1 MVRLEVHWLI
11 LTFNLQAHLLILS
24 TITLRIYEMSEDRKE
39 HARFLT
45 VFWLYLAEIPLEG
58 DNRELDKKEH
68 GQMLTLESIAKNSL
82 VSGVEAGQ
90 VVRIV
95 SADLIGDNA
104 LSIVYKTNDGR
115 LGERVLF
122 RTDETNLALAEA
134 GRPWSFDAK
143 GEEFKLTAE
152 AWRIN
157 LAHLFDP
164 MMAVHTSNV
173 EPLPHQITAVYES
186 MLPRQP
192 LRYVLAD
199 DPGAGKTIMAGLFIR
214 ELLMRADAKRV
225 LIVSPGSLV
234 EQWQD
239 ELFEKFGLSFSIFSR
254 DLQQQTRTGNPF
266 DECDLMIARLD
277 QLARNDDLQEKLS
290 FTRWD
295 LVVVDEAHKL
305 SASWYGNEL
314 KETKR
319 FKLGKLLG
327 SVSRHFLM
335 MTATPHNGKEE
346 DFQLFMSLLD
356 SDRFYGKFRDGAHK
370 VDTSDMMRRMV
381 KEDLWKFDGTPLF
394 PERRAYTV
402 NYKLSNAEAVL
413 YHAVTT
419 YVKEEMN
426 RADALQDGKRKGTV
440 GFALTSLQRRL
451 ASSPEAIYQSLKR
464 RAAKLLRRV
473 EDEKLRQRGEQLQP
487 NWPETIL
494 PDDIDD
500 LTGDEAE
507 NLEEEIVDQATAAQT
522 IQELEAEI
530 FTLQHLE
537 EQARQLVHSGQDRK
551 WEELSSLL
559 QNTPE
564 MLGVDGRQR
573 KLIIFTEHK
582 DTLNYLAV
590 KIRGLLG
597 NEEAVVMIHGG
608 VKREDRRKVQAL
620 FRNDPDTRVLLATD
634 AAGEGV
640 NLQNANLMVNYDL
653 PWNPNRLEQRFGRI
667 HRIGQTEVCHLWNIV
682 AAETRE
688 GDVFQKLFEKIEI
701 ERAALG
707 GRVFDIL
714 GEVFEEKSLRDFLI
728 EAIRYGEDP
737 EVRAR
742 LQRKVEGALDTDH
755 LKDIISRN
763 ALAEEVMDEK
773 RLFAVK
779 EEMEKAEARKLQP
792 YFIRSFF
799 KQAFEHLGGELK
811 GRESGRYEITFVPGI
826 IRERDRQISGRD
838 TRNTD
843 PVLRKYERVC
853 FEKQFV
859 RQVDRVDSPM
869 ASLIHPA
876 HPLMHSV
883 VDVVLERHRNKLKQG
898 AVLVDPNDTSLVP
911 KLLFMIDHSVKEGGE
926 SGLVVS
932 RRLQFVE
939 TDQNGNA
946 TAAGWAP
953 HLDLEP
959 IDVIDHTHIEDVLA
973 APWITRDLESVALA
987 HASERLVPEHFEE
1000 VKGRRER
1007 QIDKNLNA
1015 IHERLIKEINYWSDR
1030 HEKFKSDL
1038 AAGKDVRLTLE
1049 NVRRTIDELTAR
1061 LESRTKELRA
1071 MRQVVSATPVVLGGA
1086 LIIPAGLLAKRKGET
1101 EGEMWTADANARRRV
1116 ERIAMEAVTMAENRL
1131 GHTTFDVSAEKC
1143 GWDITSI
1150 PAANNG
1156 KLPQVRHIEVKGRDK
1171 GQSTIT
1177 ITRNEIL
1184 YGLNQS
1190 DKFILAIV
1198 LVDGDQHE
1206 GPFYVRN
1213 PFKQEPDWGV
1223 SSINWDLDQLLAVAE
1238 KD

>member
-1 MVRLEVHWLI
+1 
-11 LTFNLQAHLLILS
+11 
-24 TITLRIYEMSEDRKE
+24 
-39 HARFLT
+39 
-45 VFWLYLAEIPLEG
+45 
-58 DNRELDKKEH
+58 
-68 GQMLTLESIAKNSL
+68 MLKLESITKNAL
-82 VSGVEAGQ
+82 ISGIEAGQ
-90 VVRIV
+90 VARIV
-95 SADLIGDNA
+95 SADLMGENA
-104 LSIVYKTNDGR
+104 LSVVYKTNDGR

-122 RTDETNLALAEA
+122 RTDEANLSLAEA
-134 GRPWSFDAK
+134 GRPWAFDAN
-143 GEEFKLTAE
+143 GEDFKLVAE

-234 EQWQD
+234 DQWQD

-266 DECDLMIARLD
+266 DECDLLVARLD
-277 QLARNDDLQEKLS
+277 QLSRNDDLQEKLS
-290 FTRWD
+290 HTRWD
-295 LVVVDEAHKL
+295 LIVVDEAHKL

-314 KETKR
+314 KETRR

-327 SVSRHFLM
+327 SVSRHFLL

-381 KEDLWKFDGTPLF
+381 KEELLKFDGTPLF

-402 NYKLSNAEAVL
+402 NYKLSNPEAAL
-413 YHAVTT
+413 YHAVST

-426 RADALQDGKRKGTV
+426 RADALADGKRKGTV

-464 RAAKLLRRV
+464 RAAKLRRRV
-473 EDEKLRQRGEQLQP
+473 EEEKLRQRGEQLRP
-487 NWPETIL
+487 DYPETMA

-507 NLEEEIVDQATAAQT
+507 NLEEEIVDQASAAQT

-537 EQARQLVHSGQDRK
+537 ELARELVHSEQDRK
-551 WEELSSLL
+551 WDELRRLL
-559 QNTPE
+559 QDTPE
-564 MLGVDGRQR
+564 MRDANGRQR
-573 KLIIFTEHK
+573 KIIIFTEHR

-597 NEEAVVMIHGG
+597 REEAVVMIHGG
-608 VKREDRRKVQAL
+608 VMREDRRKVQEL

-688 GDVFQKLFEKIEI
+688 GDVFQRLFEKLEV
-701 ERAALG
+701 ERGALG

-714 GEVFEEKSLRDFLI
+714 GEIFEEKSLRDLLI

-737 EVRAR
+737 AVRAR
-742 LQRKVEGALDTDH
+742 LLTKVEGALNTEH

-763 ALAEEVMDEK
+763 ALAEEVMDER

-799 KQAFEHLGGELK
+799 KQAFESLGGEVK
-811 GRESGRYEITFVPGI
+811 PRESGRYEITFVPGI

-838 TRNTD
+838 ARNTD

-859 RQVDRVDSPM
+859 RVAERIGAPM

-883 VDVVLERHRNKLKQG
+883 VDIVLEQHRNKLKQG
-898 AVLVDPNDTSLVP
+898 AVLVDPNDTSVIP
-911 KLLFMIDHSVKEGGE
+911 KLMFMLDHSVKESGDP
-926 SGLVVS
+926 GLVIS

-939 TDQNGNA
+939 IDPSGN
-946 TAAGWAP
+946 TTTAGWAP
-953 HLDLEP
+953 HLDLQP
-959 IDVIDHTHIEDVLA
+959 IDSTDLKLVEDILA
-973 APWITRDLESVALA
+973 AQWISRDLEALALA
-987 HASERLVPEHFEE
+987 HASSQLVPEHFEE
-1000 VKGRRER
+1000 VRSRRER

-1015 IHERLIKEINYWSDR
+1015 IHERLVREINHWSDR
-1030 HEKFKSDL
+1030 YEKLKADI

-1049 NVRRTIDELTAR
+1049 NVRRTIDDLTAR
-1061 LESRTKELRA
+1061 LQSRTQELRN
-1071 MRQVVSATPVVLGGA
+1071 MRDVVSATPIVLGGA
-1086 LIIPAGLLAKRKGET
+1086 LVIPAGLLAQRRGET
-1101 EGEMWTADANARRRV
+1101 EGDTWTADADARRRV
-1116 ERIAMEAVTMAENRL
+1116 ERIAMEAVRMAENCL

-1143 GWDITSI
+1143 GWDITSVP
-1150 PAANNG
+1150 PAKDG
-1156 KLPQVRHIEVKGRDK
+1156 KLPQVRHIEVKGRAK

-1184 YGLNQS
+1184 YGLNQA

-1223 SSINWDLDQLLAVAE
+1223 SSQNWSLDQLLAVAE
-1238 KD
+1238 SA